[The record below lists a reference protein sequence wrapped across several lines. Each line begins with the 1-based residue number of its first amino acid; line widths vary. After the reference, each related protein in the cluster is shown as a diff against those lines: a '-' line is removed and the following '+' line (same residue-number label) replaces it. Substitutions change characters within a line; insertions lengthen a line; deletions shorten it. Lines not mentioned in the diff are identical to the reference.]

1 MRSFTTSLIA
11 AAAVT
16 AAAGLAP
23 GPATAAD
30 LRLMT
35 GPQGGS
41 GCRSAASSRTCGRRR
56 SPA

>member
-23 GPATAAD
+23 GPP
-30 LRLMT
+30 L
-35 GPQGGS
+35 PP
-41 GCRSAASSRTCGRRR
+41 TCG
-56 SPA
+56 S

>member
-23 GPATAAD
+23 SP
-30 LRLMT
+30 L
-35 GPQGGS
+35 PP
-41 GCRSAASSRTCGRRR
+41 TCG
-56 SPA
+56 S